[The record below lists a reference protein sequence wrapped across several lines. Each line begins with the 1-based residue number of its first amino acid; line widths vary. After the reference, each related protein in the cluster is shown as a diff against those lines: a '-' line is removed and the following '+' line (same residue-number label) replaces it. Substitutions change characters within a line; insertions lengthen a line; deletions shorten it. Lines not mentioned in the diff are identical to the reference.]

1 MNSQHCAIALT
12 VVANPT
18 HVSRCNPS
26 AKVTDRM
33 RLLLYGINYAPE
45 LTGVGKYTGEMAA
58 WLASR
63 GHEVRVVT
71 APAYYPEWRVHRGF
85 RNWWSTKSEQNIRVT
100 RCPLWVPAKPRG
112 LTRMLHLASF
122 ALSSVP
128 SVLGQI
134 AWRPDVVWTVEPT
147 LLCAPTAWLAAR
159 LCGARAWL
167 HIQDFELDAARELGL
182 LSAGKAHGIA
192 LRVERVFMR
201 RFDRVST
208 LSPRMIERLQSK
220 GIRSHVSFPNWVDT
234 RDIHPMSTAS
244 VMRAELGIADDEVVC
259 LYSGSMGAKQGLETL
274 ADAARALASRCP
286 KVRMVF
292 SGEGPGREPLET
304 LCDGLANV
312 RFLNLQPAERLNQL
326 LNLADI
332 HVLPQRAGAADLV
345 MPSKLAGMLA
355 SGRPVVATA
364 ALDTEVARVVD
375 GRGVVVPPGQTAM
388 MVDAI
393 ARLVQDKA
401 LRLQLGHEARNYA
414 VAHLERDTVLA
425 AFEQELINVCGRS

>member
-1 MNSQHCAIALT
+1 
-12 VVANPT
+12 
-18 HVSRCNPS
+18 
-26 AKVTDRM
+26 M
-33 RLLLYGINYAPE
+33 RLLLYGINYSPE
-45 LTGVGKYTGEMAA
+45 LTGVGKYTGEMAT
-58 WLASR
+58 WLAER
-63 GHEVRVVT
+63 GHDVRVVT
-71 APAYYPEWRVHRGF
+71 APAYYPEWRIHRGF
-85 RNWWSTKSEQNIRVT
+85 RNWWTTKFEGRIRVT

-112 LTRMLHLASF
+112 ITRMLHLASF
-122 ALSSVP
+122 AASSIPAMLRQV
-128 SVLGQI
+128 

-147 LLCAPTAWLAAR
+147 LLCTPTAWIAAR
-159 LCGARAWL
+159 LSGAAAWL

-192 LRVERVFMR
+192 LRGERALMR
-201 RFDRVST
+201 RFCRVST
-208 LSPRMIERLQSK
+208 LSPRMLDRLKAK
-220 GIRSHVSFPNWVDT
+220 GISTGALFPNWVDT
-234 RDIHPMSTAS
+234 QDVHPMSTAS
-244 VMRAELGIADDEVVC
+244 VMRAELGIRDDEVVC

-292 SGEGPGREPLET
+292 SGEGPGRDPLET

-312 RFLNLQPAERLNQL
+312 RFLNLQPAARLNQL

-364 ALDTEVARVVD
+364 MPETEVARVVE
-375 GRGVVVPPGQTAM
+375 GRGIVVRPGQTSM

-393 ARLVQDKA
+393 ARLADDRE
-401 LRLQLGHEARNYA
+401 LRRELGHEARSYA
-414 VAHLERDTVLA
+414 VAHLEKDTVLA
-425 AFEQELINVCGRS
+425 AFEQQLLTLCSRA